1 MKIEHIALWSKNIE
15 ALKHF
20 YVHYFNATHNDMYV
34 NTTKGFSS
42 YFLTFDSGA
51 RLEIM
56 QMDTIPANANDPYQQ
71 HTGLIHIAF
80 SLGSEKQV
88 DDLTKRLQQ
97 DGYKVLDGPR
107 RTGDGYYESTV
118 LDPENNRLEITA

>member
-34 NTTKGFSS
+34 NMTKGFSS

-80 SLGSEKQV
+80 SLGSDEQV